1 LCPGYTVQLDNFEVG
16 EMMSMATNIEETKT
30 RFLLVLLA
38 LGEASVLKG
47 DVNARFSGKTKEANE
62 AREELINAGAIELST
77 DGKRLTLTEDGK
89 QVLGDGLAKGFVFK
103 AQIGAKMANA
113 LLTLIRPGA
122 VSRTVVAKSEV
133 EAIGSYEVFK
143 RVVLEVFDRL
153 KRDFNYKSL
162 VPIYQIRRDIGE
174 RVSRSDFNTWLIE
187 MQVDDDLQLI
197 GGEMPSLTPE
207 IAKDSIT
214 TSLGAACYYAKRL
227 AK

>member
-1 LCPGYTVQLDNFEVG
+1 
-16 EMMSMATNIEETKT
+16 MMSMATNIEETKT

-143 RVVLEVFDRL
+143 GVVLEVFDRL
-153 KRDFNYKSL
+153 NRDFNMDNL
-162 VPIYQIRRDIGE
+162 VPIYRIRREIRE
-174 RVSRSDFNTWLIE
+174 RVERQQFNGWLLKMQSDDIFQLAEGSVEDSAIDKIE
-187 MQVDDDLQLI
+187 DSVT
-197 GGEMPSLTPE
+197 TP
-207 IAKDSIT
+207 
-214 TSLGAACYYAKRL
+214 LGKLRCYAKRI
-227 AK
+227 K

>member
-1 LCPGYTVQLDNFEVG
+1 
-16 EMMSMATNIEETKT
+16 MMSMATNFEETKT

-38 LGEASVLKG
+38 LSGASGEPVLKG
-47 DVNARFSGKTKEANE
+47 AVNSRFSGKTKEANE
-62 AREELINAGAIELST
+62 AREELIKANAIKLQE
-77 DGKRLTLTEDGK
+77 DGKRLTLTDTGK
-89 QVLGDGLAKGFVFK
+89 QTLIAGLTQEFKFK
-103 AQIGAKMANA
+103 AQIGALMANA
-113 LLTLIRPGA
+113 LLELMRSQGT
-122 VSRTVVAKSEV
+122 SRTLVAKSEV
-133 EAIGSYEVFK
+133 EAIESYEAFK
-143 RVVLEVFDRL
+143 VVVLEVFDRL